1 VICFLDNLD
10 KQAEISKEIEMNS
23 PECDLKGHGPCSGPI
38 CQRGMSLN
46 HRCDAHVRLQS
57 YWTQRNPGK
66 KLIDWLDGLQNMER
80 EEVLRKASPRGKY
93 WQEVSVESAEE

>member
-1 VICFLDNLD
+1 
-10 KQAEISKEIEMNS
+10 MNS
-23 PECDLKGHGPCSGPI
+23 PECDLKGHGPCGGPI

-57 YWTQRNPGK
+57 YWTVRNPGK

-80 EEVLRKASPRGKY
+80 EEALRKASPRGKY
-93 WQEVSVESAEE
+93 WQEVRVESAEE